1 MGFRPRCGIKWSSGP
16 DFHRPLA
23 IIGRLLCC
31 LSYRREI
38 GTAPGNRTLPVGFGD
53 KPVPLNICAVLV
65 PEAGSAPAPA
75 VWKTAMHLSTPLGLE
90 IGGPEGS
97 RALLRIPARDSRLY
111 GTCRPKL
118 VETTEL
124 ASAQSRCERNSPLW
138 NMRPHL
144 EIGGDRRVSHPR
156 PGDCR
161 SPALLF

>member
-16 DFHRPLA
+16 DLHRPLA

-53 KPVPLNICAVLV
+53 QPVPLNICAVWCPRPVARRL
-65 PEAGSAPAPA
+65 PLFGRQPCISQ
-75 VWKTAMHLSTPLGLE
+75 HLSGMKT
-90 IGGPEGS
+90 GGPEGS